1 MIIQDLFD
9 DLKKVPFKTHAF
21 ICSFSFLIWL
31 AGYLYAQQFEV
42 LGYPRIASIC
52 YLVPPFLVGLV
63 MSLMYIRTF
72 MAIEYKD
79 YEIERLQTLS
89 SKEYWNATM
98 QDLLSCNLQIMSGD
112 KNITEQYLASR
123 FEEERQKNVA
133 ELAKLT
139 GENNG
144 N

>member
-1 MIIQDLFD
+1 MIIKDLFD
-9 DLKKVPFKTHAF
+9 DLKKVPFKTHAG

-31 AGYLYAQQFEV
+31 AGYLYAPQFEV
-42 LGYPRIASIC
+42 LGYPGIARIC
-52 YLVPPFLVGLV
+52 YLVPPFLAGLV